1 MAPGVDECQN
11 PNTCISP
18 ATCENTVESYK
29 CHCPTGYTKK
39 PGSNNECQG
48 MALFWLII

>member
-29 CHCPTGYTKK
+29 CHCPIGYTKK